1 MLAAANLYM
10 DSIRLIGNSEPTP
23 QSMTKTVHPLPSAL
37 ERPDPAAFRDAM
49 AQVVSAVHVVTTKGP
64 DGRVGLTA
72 TAVASVSDSPP
83 TVLACLARASRTL
96 AAIEASGVFCINT
109 LPADLAE
116 LAEIFASR
124 RGIDGDAR
132 FTTAR
137 WSTLATGAPV
147 LLDAISAFDCRL
159 VATHDIASHRILI
172 GEVAGLGGSGQGAS
186 LIYRQRQFD
195 SV

>member
-1 MLAAANLYM
+1 
-10 DSIRLIGNSEPTP
+10 
-23 QSMTKTVHPLPSAL
+23 MTKTVHPLPPAL
-37 ERPDPAAFRDAM
+37 GRPDPATFRDAM
-49 AQVVSAVHVVTTKGP
+49 AQVVSAVHVVTAEGP
-64 DGRVGLTA
+64 SGRVGLTA

-83 TVLACLARASRTL
+83 TVLACIARASRTL
-96 AAIEASGVFCINT
+96 AAIEASGAFCINT
-109 LPADLAE
+109 LPAHLAE

-132 FTTAR
+132 FMTAR
-137 WSTLATGAPV
+137 WGTLATGSPV

-172 GEVAGLGGSGQGAS
+172 GEVAGLGGAGQGAG
-186 LIYRQRQFD
+186 LIYRQRQFG

>member
-1 MLAAANLYM
+1 
-10 DSIRLIGNSEPTP
+10 
-23 QSMTKTVHPLPSAL
+23 MTKTVHPLPPAL
-37 ERPDPAAFRDAM
+37 ERPDAAAFRDAM
-49 AQVVSAVHVVTTKGP
+49 AQVVSAVHVVTTEGP
-64 DGRVGLTA
+64 GGRVGLTA

-96 AAIEASGVFCINT
+96 AAIEASGAFCINT
-109 LPADLAE
+109 LPAHLAE

-132 FTTAR
+132 FMTAR
-137 WSTLATGAPV
+137 WGTLATGAPV

-159 VATHDIASHRILI
+159 VAAHDIASHRILI
-172 GEVAGLGGSGQGAS
+172 GEVAGLGGAGQGAS
-186 LIYRQRQFD
+186 LIYRQRLFG